1 LNYSRQFKELQG
13 ILSRPAAAWVFV
25 GLVMISAA
33 LLYSPTI
40 TDPFFKDDI
49 NLVHGGSSYRI
60 ERANPFSRYDMLY
73 RPAWEA
79 YAALVYPLFGLNYSA
94 YHLANIALHLLNT
107 VLVFLLARR
116 VLKTPMRAALACA
129 LFALFSKIT
138 EAVHWI
144 SASSTLL
151 VALFMLAT
159 VLLFLRYLDNP
170 GLLRL
175 SLAVLTFTIALL
187 TKETAVTLVLL
198 LWIAAAYAHR
208 KSNGL
213 KDLFIFKGRWQPF
226 VPMVAIWSIYC
237 FIYLFRFP
245 HNWLVTGGSY
255 KLSPNIFIKFFEI
268 TTDLLFNSTHWYAFG
283 LLVVIAAFTLLRADN
298 RWKFGFFWLLIS
310 TIPLLPLQ
318 GEGLYERFNY
328 VPLAGASIFI
338 IAIFGSLYDLLRES
352 RLPATRAIMP
362 LALVALLISSAF
374 NVQSHIAE
382 RSSMHREFYREL
394 AAIESALGAL
404 EEGQEIE
411 IDTNLYL
418 PYVEQY
424 IEIRRGLMNIEVST
438 PSPGQ
443 PQ

>member
-1 LNYSRQFKELQG
+1 MSYSKQFKHLKG
-13 ILSRPAAAWVFV
+13 VLSCPAAARAVV
-25 GLVMISAA
+25 GLVVISAA

-79 YAALVYPLFGLNYSA
+79 YAALAHPLFGLNHSA
-94 YHLANIALHLLNT
+94 YHLANITLHLLNT
-107 VLVFLLARR
+107 VLVFFLARR
-116 VLKTPMRAALACA
+116 VLKTPMRAALASA

-159 VLLFLRYLDNP
+159 VLLFLRYLDKP

-198 LWIAAAYAHR
+198 LWVAAVYAHR
-208 KSNGL
+208 ESNGL
-213 KDLFIFKGRWQPF
+213 KDLFVLKGRWQPL
-226 VPMVAIWSIYC
+226 VPMAAISSIYC
-237 FIYLFRFP
+237 LTYLFRFR

-255 KLSPNIFIKFFEI
+255 KLSPDIFINFLEI
-268 TTDLLFNSTHWYAFG
+268 TTDLLFNSTHWYTYC
-283 LLVVIAAFTLLRADN
+283 LLAVVAAFTLLRADS

-310 TIPLLPLQ
+310 TIPFLPLQ

-338 IAIFGSLYDLLRES
+338 LAMFGSLYDLLKES
-352 RLPATRAIMP
+352 RLPATRAILP
-362 LALVALLISSAF
+362 LALVLVLIGSAF
-374 NVQSHIAE
+374 TVQSHIAE
-382 RSSMHREFYREL
+382 RSSRHREFYREL

-404 EEGQEIE
+404 GEGQEIE
-411 IDTNLYL
+411 IDTGLYP

-424 IEIRRGLMNIEVST
+424 IKLKRGLRNINVVT
-438 PSPGQ
+438 PFSDRN
-443 PQ
+443 